1 MGLLWYSKSTEIIT
15 GTSSL
20 NSLKSSIT
28 PTSSQITQEPVTTN
42 PYVDTGQT
50 DHTTTVISQSD
61 KTQAVETSSAVGV
74 DIVSEDMT
82 SAEVETVSV
91 ETSSA
96 ADVDICS
103 EDMNQSS

>member
-1 MGLLWYSKSTEIIT
+1 MLDAMEAVDNITTASKSTEIIT

-50 DHTTTVISQSD
+50 VIYVFFVLS
-61 KTQAVETSSAVGV
+61 
-74 DIVSEDMT
+74 
-82 SAEVETVSV
+82 
-91 ETSSA
+91 
-96 ADVDICS
+96 
-103 EDMNQSS
+103 